1 MSQTLSEMWYMAIV
15 YVFWYLYVLGAGKL
29 GITDATQL
37 RVILSSDG
45 TEVDDDE
52 IFTAVASQ
60 PLMLLQPNEFWFP
73 EIVSSLGSV
82 ECVTGELSTTVEVP
96 VADEI
101 SGASSSS
108 TVQVPVPSADETS
121 GASSSTSR
129 DSSVTSI
136 RLIV

>member
-1 MSQTLSEMWYMAIV
+1 MAIV

-29 GITDATQL
+29 GIADATQL

-60 PLMLLQPNEFWFP
+60 PLMLLQPNELWFP

-82 ECVTGELSTTVEVP
+82 ECATGELSTTVEVP